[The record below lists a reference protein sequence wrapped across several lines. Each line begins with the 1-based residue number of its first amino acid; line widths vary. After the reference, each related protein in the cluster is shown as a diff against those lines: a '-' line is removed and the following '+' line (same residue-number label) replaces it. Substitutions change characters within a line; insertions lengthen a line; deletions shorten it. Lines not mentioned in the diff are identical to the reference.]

1 MSIKYYIYKLVCDNV
16 RDFFYINFTKN
27 PVQKKRYYKDN
38 TYLTYKIH
46 KNEMLYQT
54 IRENGGWG
62 NWRFIVIDEVTC
74 TKYQIHNICENY
86 RKKES
91 SFKNDNLVNTEKKF
105 GTLLNYSFTDTIKD
119 NKEHIKEVK
128 VANLD
133 NSTMQENTR
142 KYKKIQENIKT
153 GAIIQENIKENTS
166 K

>member
-1 MSIKYYIYKLVCDNV
+1 M
-16 RDFFYINFTKN
+16 
-27 PVQKKRYYKDN
+27 
-38 TYLTYKIH
+38 
-46 KNEMLYQT
+46 YQT
-54 IRENGGWG
+54 IHENGGWN
-62 NWRFIVIDEVTC
+62 NWRFIIIDEVTC

-142 KYKKIQENIKT
+142 KYKNRRDYTRKYKR
-153 GAIIQENIKENTS
+153 K
-166 K
+166 

>member
-1 MSIKYYIYKLVCDNV
+1 M
-16 RDFFYINFTKN
+16 
-27 PVQKKRYYKDN
+27 
-38 TYLTYKIH
+38 
-46 KNEMLYQT
+46 YQT
-54 IRENGGWG
+54 IHENGGWD
-62 NWRFIVIDEVTC
+62 NWRFIIIDEVTC